1 MLWGVEFIKEKNR
14 KMEKIEVKAKSE
26 SENEWIFDVQIDV
39 MDYEVTVEK
48 GDYER
53 LTNGGVTPEELVEK
67 SFKFL
72 LAREPK
78 ESILKQF
85 NLMEIARY
93 FPEYEQEISNF
104 IV

>member
-1 MLWGVEFIKEKNR
+1 MKAENEKTLVFDVHVARLRGNR
-14 KMEKIEVKAKSE
+14 YGEVKE
-26 SENEWIFDVQIDV
+26 D
-39 MDYEVTVEK
+39 MDYEVTVER

-53 LTNGGVTPEELVEK
+53 LTNGGITPEELVEK

-72 LAREPK
+72 LERESK

-93 FPEYEQEISNF
+93 FPEYEREISE
-104 IV
+104 